1 MARASS
7 VRLPSGPTATCS
19 NRRIAFLLVS
29 ARIVAT
35 LARASSAVIGARRG
49 DMVSNAL
56 VISVSPVVGVCPCP
70 CDDIRTSEHA
80 RQGIFGPQ
88 RKVLFALAN
97 KIVLCNRAHMEQL
110 STYLRESSTTK
121 LALAASVGIAK
132 STMTELSQGKYPP
145 SLAVAF
151 AIEDATG
158 GAVPARGWLE

>member
-1 MARASS
+1 
-7 VRLPSGPTATCS
+7 
-19 NRRIAFLLVS
+19 
-29 ARIVAT
+29 
-35 LARASSAVIGARRG
+35 
-49 DMVSNAL
+49 
-56 VISVSPVVGVCPCP
+56 
-70 CDDIRTSEHA
+70 
-80 RQGIFGPQ
+80 
-88 RKVLFALAN
+88 
-97 KIVLCNRAHMEQL
+97 MEQL